1 MILSDKNSTPNLYA
15 DLYSNFKFI
24 GTPSLSYRDMPDI
37 LNKYVRGKKVL
48 DYGCGTAES
57 TLFLKS
63 LGYNV
68 VAVDINERMLSIA
81 QERDPNGEYTKI
93 NSGVVPFDDNSFD
106 LVLCSFVL
114 LEIGEKDE
122 MLNTVQEIH
131 RVLKEGGTFIS
142 ISASDHTY
150 HHEWLTLNTNFPENK
165 NITSGSKVKIEFRDI
180 NLTIDDYFWTEKD
193 YREIF
198 QKAGLV
204 VTDVHN
210 PLGKEDDGYEWKNEK
225 TISPIS
231 IIICNKG

>member
-1 MILSDKNSTPNLYA
+1 MILSDKSNTPSLYA

-24 GTPSLSYRDMPDI
+24 GTPSLSYRDMPSI
-37 LNKYVRGKKVL
+37 LNKYVNGKKVL

-63 LGYNV
+63 LDYDV
-68 VAVDINERMLSIA
+68 VSVDINERMLSIA
-81 QERDPNGEYTKI
+81 QARDPNGEYTKI
-93 NSGVVPFDDNSFD
+93 NSGTVPFGDNSFD
-106 LVLCSFVL
+106 LVFCSFVL
-114 LEIGEKDE
+114 LEIATKDE
-122 MLNTVQEIH
+122 MLNTVREIH
-131 RVLKEGGTFIS
+131 RVLKKGGVFIS

-150 HHEWLTLNTNFPENK
+150 HHEWLTLNTDFPENK

-204 VTDVHN
+204 VVEVHN
-210 PLGKEDDGYEWKNEK
+210 PLGKEDDGYEWRDEK

-231 IIICNKG
+231 IIICKKE

>member
-1 MILSDKNSTPNLYA
+1 MILSDKSTTPNLYA

-24 GTPSLSYRDMPDI
+24 GAPCLAYRDMPDI
-37 LNKYVRGKKVL
+37 LNKYVSGKKVL

-63 LGYNV
+63 LGYDV

-81 QERDPNGEYTKI
+81 QERDPNGKYTKI
-93 NSGVVPFDDNSFD
+93 NSGAVPFHENSFD

-114 LEIGEKDE
+114 LEIGTKDE

-131 RVLKEGGTFIS
+131 RVLKKGGKFIS

-150 HHEWLTLNTNFPENK
+150 HHEWLTLNTDFPENK
-165 NITSGSKVKIEFRDI
+165 NITSGSKVKIEFLDI

-193 YREIF
+193 YREVF

-210 PLGKEDDGYEWKNEK
+210 PLGTEDDGYKWKDET

-231 IIICNKG
+231 IIICNKE

>member
-1 MILSDKNSTPNLYA
+1 MILSDKSTTPNLYA

-24 GTPSLSYRDMPDI
+24 GTPCLAYRDMPDI
-37 LNKYVRGKKVL
+37 LNKYVSGKKVL

-63 LGYNV
+63 LGYDV

-81 QERDPNGEYTKI
+81 QERDPNGKYTKI
-93 NSGVVPFDDNSFD
+93 NSGAVPFHENSFD

-114 LEIGEKDE
+114 LEIGTKDE

-131 RVLKEGGTFIS
+131 RVLKKGGKFIS

-150 HHEWLTLNTNFPENK
+150 HHEWLTLNTDFPENK
-165 NITSGSKVKIEFRDI
+165 NITSGSKVKIEFLDI

-193 YREIF
+193 YREVF
-198 QKAGLV
+198 QKAELV
-204 VTDVHN
+204 FTDVKN
-210 PLGKEDDGYEWKNEK
+210 PLATEDDG
-225 TISPIS
+225 
-231 IIICNKG
+231 